1 MNRILPAGSPGW
13 YRRHLARKALMAATL
28 LCATMPLATVLDARP
43 VPVQEGSDANGSRT
57 ENVERLAL
65 WVMQTAAVRAATEQ
79 GLARYRTSFHAAKPD
94 GARYAKSAMDNVA
107 ALASLYAAMGTA
119 PDPTFVWLFA
129 PPRRWH
135 GYTVPGSRWYGDNV
149 DTIYRGARVE
159 AGSSYEVTLR
169 PGSTLPS
176 QLSIMLY
183 DQFMYENGVSERLD
197 IPPLS
202 LEITDRTPRNR
213 DGSITVTVGPEPAN
227 GRPNHLLL
235 KQGVKQIFVRE
246 IRGDGALPAVR
257 LSIRRTKGPA
267 PASKTIDELGAEAAV
282 YIASAVEGSIQVD
295 RVFGKRSENQ
305 LSPLRVRWIENT
317 GSPDQKLVT
326 DEPLGP
332 DKALGFVSPSTFNIK
347 EDEALILTLDMMGT
361 RYLSVNIYRPFALSP
376 EHVYRTSSLN
386 NLQAK
391 ANPDGTFTFV
401 VARSDPGVY
410 NWLDTSGLPYGS
422 LTTRWQGLTRP
433 VSGTLGNAVKWVKL
447 VKLSELRR
455 ELPPTMVWV
464 TPRERAAQR
473 AARAKQYKL
482 RCLGTPCDVGG
493 ELDQLY

>member
-1 MNRILPAGSPGW
+1 
-13 YRRHLARKALMAATL
+13 MAAAL
-28 LCATMPLATVLDARP
+28 LCTTLPFAVSLDARP
-43 VPVQEGSDANGSRT
+43 VPLEEGSDANGSKSER
-57 ENVERLAL
+57 VERLAL
-65 WVMQTAAVRAATEQ
+65 WVMQTPAIKAATEQ
-79 GLARYRTSFHAAKPD
+79 GLARYRTSFHSLKPD

-119 PDPTFVWLFA
+119 PEPTFVWLFA

-159 AGSSYEVTLR
+159 AGSSYEVTLH
-169 PGSTLPS
+169 PGRTLPS
-176 QLSIMLY
+176 QLSVMLY
-183 DQFMYENGVSERLD
+183 DQFMYENGISERLD

-202 LEITDRTPRNR
+202 LEITDQTPRNR

-227 GRPNHLLL
+227 GRPNHLVL
-235 KQGVKQIFVRE
+235 KPGVKQIFVRE
-246 IRGDGALPAVR
+246 IRGDGTLPAVR
-257 LSIRRTKGPA
+257 LSIRRINGPA
-267 PASKTIDELGAEAAV
+267 PTSKTIAELGAEAAV

-347 EDEALILTLDMMGT
+347 EDEALVMTLDTMGA
-361 RYLSVNIYRPFALSP
+361 RNLSVNIYRPFALSP

-391 ANPDGTFTFV
+391 PNPDGTYTFV

-410 NWLDTSGLPYGS
+410 NWLDTNGLPYGS

-433 VSGTLGNAVKWVKL
+433 VAGTLANAGKGVKL
-447 VKLSELRR
+447 VKLADLRR
-455 ELPPTMVWV
+455 ELPPTTVWV

-473 AARAKQYKL
+473 AARARQYML
-482 RCLGTPCDVGG
+482 RCLGTPCEVGG
-493 ELDQLY
+493 ELDRLY